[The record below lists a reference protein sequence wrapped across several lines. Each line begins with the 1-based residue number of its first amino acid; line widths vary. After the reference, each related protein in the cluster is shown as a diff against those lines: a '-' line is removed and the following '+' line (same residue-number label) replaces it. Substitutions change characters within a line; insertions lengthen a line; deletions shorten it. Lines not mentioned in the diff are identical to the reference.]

1 MKNKM
6 SIRDVV
12 KSIKLTTRTLRYYE
26 ELGLITS
33 IQEGRGN
40 RFYEREALEKLVYLD
55 ELKNKG
61 CSLKEIEEFMGDR
74 CCNQKKD
81 LFQIKVKENEEQI
94 KYLTWQNNKIKE
106 EMEIIN
112 KLNISNFSIEIQN
125 LESEYFFKI
134 HENLDIKVDNSVE
147 KIWNNEN
154 YNIMEDKIYSLNSE
168 NFSLKNY
175 KQYDFSLVDKKAEN
189 NFEIPK
195 GRYIIAYSREGIDK
209 QDLIFERI
217 IDYITK
223 NNLIT
228 EGNLF
233 VWNKFR
239 IFCKKE
245 KKIILITKNIIK
257 VKND

>member
-1 MKNKM
+1 MENKI
-6 SIRDVV
+6 SIRKVA
-12 KSIKLTTRTLRYYE
+12 KSIQLTTRTLRYYE

-40 RFYEREALEKLVYLD
+40 RFYERESLEKLIYLD

-61 CSLKEIEEFMGDR
+61 FSLKEIEEFMGDK

-81 LFQIKVKENEEQI
+81 LFQVKIKKNQEQI
-94 KYLTWQNNKIKE
+94 EYLIWKNNRMKE
-106 EMEIIN
+106 EMEIVN
-112 KLNISNFSIEIQN
+112 KLNLSNFSIDTQD
-125 LESEYFFKI
+125 LENEYLFKI
-134 HENLDIKVDNSVE
+134 HETLDTRIDNNVE
-147 KIWNNEN
+147 KIWKNKN
-154 YNIMEDKIYSLNSE
+154 YNIMEEKVYSLSSE

-175 KQYDFSLVDKKAEN
+175 HQYDFSLVDKKTEN

-195 GRYIIAYSREGIDK
+195 GKYIVAYSREGIEK
-209 QDLIFERI
+209 QHLIFEKI
-217 IDYITK
+217 ADYITK
-223 NNLIT
+223 NNLII

-245 KKIILITKNIIK
+245 KKIVLITKNIIK
-257 VKND
+257 IKK